1 MRSRTT
7 SFIYPKAKWVELS
20 PVKEDCKGFT
30 TSLFEQ
36 FHELAGSGTG
46 SRICT

>member
-1 MRSRTT
+1 MRSRIT
-7 SFIYPKAKWVELS
+7 SFIYPKANWVELS
-20 PVKEDCKGFT
+20 SIKEDCKGF